1 MKLPSRHTKLG
12 KVLRV
17 MVGGGTMSAGQVRRR
32 AKLAPDTAVTARI
45 RDLRKMGL
53 VVNCHGIRQL
63 DGKTVY
69 FYRAVYVPKWVRQ
82 ELQNEQVRAQL
93 SAVASVGV
101 GSERRSA
108 A

>member
-1 MKLPSRHTKLG
+1 MNLPSQHTKLG
-12 KVLRV
+12 KVLRA
-17 MVGGGTMSAGQVRRR
+17 MIDGGTMSAGQVRRR

-53 VVNCHGIRQL
+53 VVNCHGVRQL

-69 FYRAVYVPKWVRQ
+69 FYRVVHIPRWVCQ
-82 ELQNEQVRAQL
+82 ELKNEQARAQL

-101 GSERRSA
+101 GSEGRA
-108 A
+108 AA